1 MVTLRTRL
9 EETLAKEGFTDIRN
23 TEVVEFL
30 KEVNKSAQFCSFSS
44 VTERTDM
51 NKYDAYFIQV
61 GDKKRK
67 NPNAIKNPFYEDGI
81 LNYAVK
87 TNIVIGFDYIN
98 SVEGRMERQGI
109 EDPNF
114 EGGESWHRVVSKAL
128 SVHKEDETRC
138 YLRYQY
144 LKDSNTLLEHYHKND
159 KVAYEL
165 FKKFVKETDHYGIQ
179 KRQGLSD
186 ENVLNIQVA
195 SISNLLTLNINKHR
209 FRLTENIERLL
220 NA

>member
-1 MVTLRTRL
+1 MATLHTRL
-9 EETLAKEGFTDIRN
+9 KETLTKEGFTDVRN
-23 TEVVEFL
+23 SEVVEFL
-30 KEVNKSAQFCSFSS
+30 KGLNKSAQFCSFSS

-51 NKYDAYFIQV
+51 NKYDAYFV
-61 GDKKRK
+61 EVEGKKKK
-67 NPNAIKNPFYEDGI
+67 NPNAIKNPFYENGV

-87 TNIVIGFDYIN
+87 NNIVVGFDYKT

-159 KVAYEL
+159 KIAYEL

-195 SISNLLTLNINKHR
+195 SIDNLLTLAINKHK
-209 FRLTENIERLL
+209 FRLVENIERLL
-220 NA
+220 TA